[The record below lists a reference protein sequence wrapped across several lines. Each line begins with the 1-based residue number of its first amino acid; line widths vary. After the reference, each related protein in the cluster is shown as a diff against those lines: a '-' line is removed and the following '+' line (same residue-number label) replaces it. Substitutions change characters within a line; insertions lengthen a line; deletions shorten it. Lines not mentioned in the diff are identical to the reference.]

1 MSLIVMASI
10 SLQLFLIPFF
20 GYLADIIGRRKV
32 VTLGALIMLLS
43 ASIFLVNLFLG
54 EMVMSISDSALY
66 APQSSLNYLEENIG
80 ILRPVFHIN

>member
-1 MSLIVMASI
+1 
-10 SLQLFLIPFF
+10 
-20 GYLADIIGRRKV
+20 
-32 VTLGALIMLLS
+32 MLLS